1 MNASYC
7 SLAWVGIT
15 TDPDGTL
22 RPCCVSRDHV
32 LKDDGTPYNLGVD
45 KLDDIYNSNFYKQ
58 LRKDMLEG
66 RLISGCENCYSN
78 EKYGRES
85 RRLINNEKFKDQK
98 FSNIESELK
107 IQYMDLRLGN
117 QCNLKCRMC
126 NPVNSSMVEEEFNNN
141 SDTMLDKFYVKNDA
155 SDRDWFKTEFF
166 DNNINP
172 HLSNL
177 VVLYMTGGEPTLIKK
192 NYDIMQRLIDSG
204 RNKNMTLII
213 NTNMT
218 NTNPKFYELLKQFN
232 KVLIQMSIDAV
243 DELNTYIRY
252 PTDFN
257 IVDKTIKE
265 LLSIG
270 NNIVL
275 NAGPVIQT
283 LNLNG
288 LVDLFEYLEKFN
300 RQYKRQ
306 VIDIRPGFVFM
317 PEFNDIIYLPKQ
329 YKIECYRKI
338 HMWMMN
344 SCQYQSQQFKNT
356 INALKGKC
364 YSDNFDKEKLKDFYD
379 FNTTLD
385 NIRNTSLEKVN
396 PELYTMV
403 KQYV

>member
-338 HMWMMN
+338 HVWMMDR
-344 SCQYQSQQFKNT
+344 CQYQSQQFKNT